1 MAFLESKVEEAYG
14 KPLPKPAESGVPD
27 EVATCKFSLSEL
39 FTKKYRLRTTMVWTL
54 WFFTLLGYYG
64 ITTWMGTFLVAK
76 GFTVIKS
83 IEYIL
88 LMTLWGVPGF
98 FSAAYLVEKLG
109 RKPTV
114 IGYVLGSGIAAYFYG
129 QVTTQSDLIIAGAFM
144 QFFFFGMWS
153 VLYAYSPELFP
164 TRARATGC
172 GTASGMGR
180 IGALIGPAVIP
191 AIMANYGVEAVFT
204 LGAVAFGI
212 AALNVLILGP
222 ETKGRI
228 LEDISG

>member
-1 MAFLESKVEEAYG
+1 MG
-14 KPLPKPAESGVPD
+14 SGV
-27 EVATCKFSLSEL
+27 
-39 FTKKYRLRTTMVWTL
+39 
-54 WFFTLLGYYG
+54 
-64 ITTWMGTFLVAK
+64 
-76 GFTVIKS
+76 
-83 IEYIL
+83 
-88 LMTLWGVPGF
+88 
-98 FSAAYLVEKLG
+98 
-109 RKPTV
+109 
-114 IGYVLGSGIAAYFYG
+114 AAYFYG
-129 QVTTQSDLIIAGAFM
+129 QAVSQTNLVIAGAFM

-191 AIMANYGVEAVFT
+191 AIMTNYGVEAVFT
-204 LGAVAFGI
+204 LGAAAFAI